1 LDSSCHSADA
11 SQISW
16 GIHRRSFSWWKN
28 IRGTVGD
35 GSSVTTA
42 AAALQPQHEFHGG
55 GVFDGGAYIW
65 DTVVGDC
72 HKASAAV
79 PRLPIHFR
87 QKTNK
92 PTEN

>member
-1 LDSSCHSADA
+1 MGDPQAEFFMVEEHTGHRWWRKLRDHSSCCSAA
-11 SQISW
+11 TTWISW
-16 GIHRRSFSWWKN
+16 
-28 IRGTVGD
+28 
-35 GSSVTTA
+35 
-42 AAALQPQHEFHGG
+42 GG

-92 PTEN
+92 PTENWRTSLLH